1 MRVLLTGFEPFAGS
15 TLNPSAEAI
24 ELLRARPISGIHLT
38 TQLLPVVGGVAANLV
53 RSAIDA
59 ANPDAVVLL
68 GESGQATAIT
78 LERLAANLRDYRL
91 ADNAGAQVC
100 DQPVVE
106 GGPAAYFAT
115 LPVRVMQSAM
125 HAVGVPAE
133 LSMSAGTFLCNEV
146 MYTALHHIA
155 ERRLATVAG
164 FVHLPQLPE
173 QVVGG
178 GRGRGS
184 MDRETIARGIRA
196 SLEALASSSA
206 VGSTTA
212 VAQRIS

>member
-24 ELLRARPISGIHLT
+24 ELLRARPISGIHLMT
-38 TQLLPVVGGVAANLV
+38 RILPVVGGVAANEV

-59 ANPDAVVLL
+59 ASPDAVVLL

-91 ADNAGAQVC
+91 ADNAGSQVC

-106 GGPAAYFAT
+106 GGPTAYFAT

-146 MYTALHHIA
+146 MYAALHHIA
-155 ERRLATVAG
+155 ERRLLTLAG

-184 MDRETIARGIRA
+184 MDRETVARGLIA
-196 SLEALASSSA
+196 GFEALAASFTSGGAAARRSS
-206 VGSTTA
+206 
-212 VAQRIS
+212 